1 MQVCRAVLNWGVVL
15 VTFAGVSYADD
26 LPISRQV
33 STLTP
38 SLIGNAIKVVPAPVP
53 GASGPVLVTFRASEH
68 GDVIDLHLKGG
79 SPAMEQSAR
88 DALKQWKFK
97 TFTLDGRPVQV
108 NSAVVFLFSNG
119 IATVSIP
126 QPMSAQELSPRLQ
139 FPCSN
144 GLRIHDPHAAEVCKK
159 QLETVEKDKQSTP
172 MERFTA
178 LDEYG
183 LGLLED
189 ARQPDQALQQFTL
202 AINIAPDVLKESDS
216 EWAYVYW
223 HRATAE
229 KQAGNLA
236 ESEKDLKIALSSMSL
251 AEAASTGAARDYYRQ
266 MVEQIAAQQVQSP
279 STVPAQQP

>member
-97 TFTLDGRPVQV
+97 TFTLDGRPVHV
-108 NSAVVFLFSNG
+108 NSAVVFLFS
-119 IATVSIP
+119 
-126 QPMSAQELSPRLQ
+126 
-139 FPCSN
+139 
-144 GLRIHDPHAAEVCKK
+144 
-159 QLETVEKDKQSTP
+159 
-172 MERFTA
+172 
-178 LDEYG
+178 
-183 LGLLED
+183 
-189 ARQPDQALQQFTL
+189 
-202 AINIAPDVLKESDS
+202 
-216 EWAYVYW
+216 
-223 HRATAE
+223 
-229 KQAGNLA
+229 
-236 ESEKDLKIALSSMSL
+236 
-251 AEAASTGAARDYYRQ
+251 
-266 MVEQIAAQQVQSP
+266 
-279 STVPAQQP
+279 